1 METRILKSIGL
12 FILLFIPFLSPSIE
26 TIYISIGC
34 VTLSAFLLV
43 MTGNPG
49 FKIIHRHLK
58 YPRTFA
64 LGLWQMAVLI
74 LVSNPYLF
82 AIGLVLISLIM
93 SWSLKTER
101 LAYEKILGLRF
112 NLYDNWV
119 SDFLPGAIP
128 VAKLPSSTKSSL
140 LLRVKELEWHF
151 FVMLI
156 AVILGS
162 VWSVLRPFNA
172 YSLNGILFHL
182 CLLLFFIRFFRGF
195 SLHFKR

>member
-1 METRILKSIGL
+1 METRILKSVGL
-12 FILLFIPFLSPSIE
+12 FILLFIPFLSPSVE
-26 TIYISIGC
+26 TIYISVGC

-43 MTGNPG
+43 MAGDLG

-64 LGLWQMAVLI
+64 FGLWQMAVLI
-74 LVSNPYLF
+74 LVSNPFLF
-82 AIGLVLISLIM
+82 AVGLVLISLIM
-93 SWSLKTER
+93 SWSLKYER
-101 LAYEKILGLRF
+101 LTYEKILGLRF

-140 LLRVKELEWHF
+140 LHRIKELEWHF

-162 VWSVLRPFNA
+162 VWSVFRPFNA
-172 YSLNGILFHL
+172 DALNGILFLL
-182 CLLLFFIRFFRGF
+182 CLLLFFIRFYRGL
-195 SLHFKR
+195 STNMMR